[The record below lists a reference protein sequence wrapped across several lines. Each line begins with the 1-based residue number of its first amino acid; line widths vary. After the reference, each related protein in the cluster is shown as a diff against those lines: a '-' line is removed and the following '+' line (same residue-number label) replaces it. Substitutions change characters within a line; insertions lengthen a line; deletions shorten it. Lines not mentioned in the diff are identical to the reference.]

1 SSDEF
6 IRFFEKR
13 GSRDRYLLKNAIR
26 VPITTWSILDVAV
39 NRKGDALCYGTWK
52 DSVFYARLSECTADN
67 PTGVCWTELSI
78 PSQDASMAIFSLRFS
93 KRGHEV
99 LCGGSDRNLHIYDL
113 ESMSRVVTIPDAHAD
128 DINAVC
134 YGDTDSNCCNVE
146 VMTSVKGTQV
156 YDRRALGELDYQPVG
171 VFAGHRDGITY
182 IDARGDDRFLLSN
195 SKDQTIKLWD
205 LRRFSN
211 EETVRKTVNC
221 VRQQSWDYRWQ
232 PAPPCT
238 LTPLKGDTSVITL
251 RGHSVL
257 HTLVR
262 AKFSPART
270 GKRFIYT
277 GCARGEVVIYD
288 LLASSSSSS
297 NDSTVNPVSRR
308 LPGHVAVV
316 RDVDWNPSCNEIAT
330 CAWDGVTAIWKWDE
344 RHDHVTSTE
353 VNKIG
358 AEDSC
363 DESYQPVVKRR
374 KAVQRRLKCS
384 SRRKQP
390 AQADEATESPN
401 PELLYTF

>member
-1 SSDEF
+1 
-6 IRFFEKR
+6 
-13 GSRDRYLLKNAIR
+13 
-26 VPITTWSILDVAV
+26 
-39 NRKGDALCYGTWK
+39 
-52 DSVFYARLSECTADN
+52 
-67 PTGVCWTELSI
+67 
-78 PSQDASMAIFSLRFS
+78 
-93 KRGHEV
+93 
-99 LCGGSDRNLHIYDL
+99 
-113 ESMSRVVTIPDAHAD
+113 
-128 DINAVC
+128 
-134 YGDTDSNCCNVE
+134 
-146 VMTSVKGTQV
+146 V
-156 YDRRALGELDYQPVG
+156 YDRRALGELDYHPVG

-182 IDARGDDRFLLSN
+182 IDARGDDRYLLSN

-262 AKFSPART
+262 AKFSPSRT
-270 GKRFIYT
+270 GKQFIYT

-288 LLASSSSSS
+288 LLANSSSSSS
-297 NDSTVNPVSRR
+297 NESGSNPVARDW
-308 LPGHVAVV
+308 GHVELC
-316 RDVDWNPSCNEIAT
+316 RD
-330 CAWDGVTAIWKWDE
+330 WDGVTAIWKWDE
-344 RHDHVTSTE
+344 RHDHVTSSE
-353 VNKIG
+353 VNQIG

-384 SRRKQP
+384 AKRRQEP
-390 AQADEATESPN
+390 RAEDATATESPN